1 MESLYIL
8 IPIAIVLVCV
18 AVAIFLW
25 AVKSEQFEDLERQGH
40 NILFEDDE
48 QPKSQLRA
56 EKKTDSPNSQYLNQS
71 SDSQQP
77 SDTQR
82 PGGGETK

>member
-48 QPKSQLRA
+48 QVDKS
-56 EKKTDSPNSQYLNQS
+56 
-71 SDSQQP
+71 
-77 SDTQR
+77 
-82 PGGGETK
+82 TKDKQ